1 MGNQKIKTDF
11 RTKQNMMI
19 LLLTISVLVISCVE
33 NPFWD
38 DNISSNDR
46 QVVEGVIGLSDDSQ
60 PDSVM
65 VWLEGFDLAQKTN
78 KQGEF
83 KHEIPLSSEQP
94 GGGLNG
100 VYNLYSY
107 LGNYRL
113 ESRPLLVLDGQFD
126 YGQSGIDE
134 RGKISE
140 EIILKKLLNIKTSI
154 VPAEITTNIY
164 VKFEI
169 TIELENAV
177 DSVQIMTYLDANNY
191 FGSIIFR
198 HMSIYGDA
206 IFIRDPV
213 AGYVSRMITE
223 LNRWTISFS
232 MDGGFFTPGQ
242 YEVIPFL
249 NVVQDEDPIPPELMK
264 KFGFNADGF
273 KPDYLNVPFKRET
286 AILTVKNPAQI

>member
-1 MGNQKIKTDF
+1 MMGTDF
-11 RTKQNMMI
+11 PIKQNLICLIFI
-19 LLLTISVLVISCVE
+19 LFVFVVSCTE

-46 QVVEGVIGLSDDSQ
+46 QVVEGAIRLSDDSQ

-65 VWLEGFDLAQKTN
+65 VWLEGFDLVQKTD
-78 KQGEF
+78 KRGAF

-113 ESRPLLVLDGQFD
+113 ASIPLLVLDGQFEYD
-126 YGQSGIDE
+126 KSGIDE
-134 RGKISE
+134 RGKISDD
-140 EIILKKLLNIKTSI
+140 IILTKMLEIKTTI
-154 VPAEITTNIY
+154 EPAEITTNIY

-169 TIELENAV
+169 TIEIENVV
-177 DSVQIMTYLDANNY
+177 DSVEIMTYLDNSNY

-198 HMSIYGDA
+198 HIQIPGDA
-206 IFIRDPV
+206 IFIRDPL

-223 LNRWTISFS
+223 QNRWTISFS

-242 YEVIPFL
+242 YEVIPYL
-249 NVVQDEDPIPPELMK
+249 NVTQDRDQIPHELMK

-273 KPDYLNVPFKRET
+273 DPDYLNVPFKRKT
-286 AILTVKNPAQI
+286 AILTVKNPDQF